1 MEEHFGIKM
10 HLGESELVSE
20 GVVIRIIRFL
30 AQTPLEAGPGLDAQP
45 CCEVPGDF
53 RVKMQ

>member
-1 MEEHFGIKM
+1 MEEHFGIKK